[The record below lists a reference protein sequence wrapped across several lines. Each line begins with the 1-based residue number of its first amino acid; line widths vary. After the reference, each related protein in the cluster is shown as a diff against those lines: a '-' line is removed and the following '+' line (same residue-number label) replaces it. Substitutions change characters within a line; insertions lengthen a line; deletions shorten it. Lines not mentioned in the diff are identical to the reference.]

1 MEGLE
6 SFRTFFVYISLP
18 RKKIL
23 KILALSKKF
32 QSFSP
37 KLYWREILAALMI
50 LLAFI
55 FFRSERKELGEII
68 PNIKNADPGWLAAG
82 LGVTLLYILL
92 QSGMYVSSF
101 SSIGLSLKWIDAI
114 ELFLKRN
121 FLSIFLPAGG
131 VSALAYTPSQIRKR
145 DFNKT
150 QIHQA
155 SGLYAFAGLF
165 TVFLVGFPVVILFAL
180 SANTHLESA
189 WAGMIIV
196 IFILAGI
203 IWISRTL
210 RAKGRL
216 YQYIERRFPSSAQV
230 IDELFAA
237 NVNIKKYTGAISYST
252 GVELSGMFTLYIAMM
267 ALGLPASFMVAA
279 IAYMVSVIL
288 MVSSP
293 FLRGLGAVEI
303 SIVYILE
310 MYGYSSLA
318 ALSITILYR
327 LFEFWLPMIFGIFSF
342 AWRGRNLFV
351 RIAPALLIFMLG
363 LINIISVV
371 TPPLRIR
378 LRLIREFLPLEAIN
392 ASNVLVLFMGVAL
405 LITSAFMFKGLR
417 NAWRIALFLAVLS
430 LIGNLTKALDYEE
443 ASFAL
448 IIIILLLI
456 SRNQYRIRSSIKWIR
471 LGFLSVG
478 IIFLSVLIFGY
489 VGFYFID
496 VKHFG
501 IDFTWKQSML
511 YTMQTFLLGV
521 NDNLKPL
528 TNFGRE
534 FIFLI
539 HALGFLSWGFL
550 LFTIIKPFL
559 KVEPSNESGR
569 ERAKFL
575 LSEFGNSSV
584 DYFKISN
591 DKLYFFS
598 DLHDAFIAYR
608 IANGFAIVLEEPVC
622 ADQNKLEVLEEF
634 YKQCSKMGLKAA
646 FYRVD
651 ENSILWFNQL
661 RKQKMIIG
669 QEAIL
674 DAENFKLEGKEKK
687 SLRNALNSLEK
698 KGFTAAINKA
708 PLSPDFVAGLRKVS
722 DEWLSAFDKEE
733 QVFSQG
739 MFDAKEIMNQDVI
752 SVKDEFGKIVAF
764 LNIIPDYSPAE
775 CTYDLIRKTEDAP
788 GGCMDALIIKM
799 IEYAREHNCKYINLG
814 LVPMTG
820 ITEPQSPA
828 EQIIKYA
835 GEKFRRFKHYHG
847 LRDFKEKY
855 ATIWADKF
863 LVYETDYDLLQLP
876 AALNKVM
883 QP

>member
-1 MEGLE
+1 
-6 SFRTFFVYISLP
+6 
-18 RKKIL
+18 
-23 KILALSKKF
+23 
-32 QSFSP
+32 
-37 KLYWREILAALMI
+37 MI
-50 LLAFI
+50 LLAY
-55 FFRSERKELGEII
+55 FFFHSEREEMASII
-68 PNIKNADPGWLAAG
+68 PNIENANTAWLAAG
-82 LGVTLLYILL
+82 LGVSFLYVFF
-92 QSGMYVSSF
+92 QSGIYVSSF
-101 SSIGLSLKWIDAI
+101 SSIGLSLKWLDAI

-180 SANTHLESA
+180 SANSHLKSA
-189 WAGMIIV
+189 WVGLILV
-196 IFILAGI
+196 VGILASL
-203 IWISRTL
+203 IWISKSMRS
-210 RAKGRL
+210 KGRL
-216 YQYIERRFPSSAQV
+216 YQLVVAKFPSVGAF

-237 NVNIKKYTGAISYST
+237 NVSTRKYAGAISFST
-252 GVELSGMFTLYIAMM
+252 GVEFTGMFHMYIAMM
-267 ALGLPASFMVAA
+267 ALGLHASLMVAA

-303 SIVYILE
+303 SIVYILQL
-310 MYGYSSLA
+310 YGYSTIE
-318 ALSITILYR
+318 ALSITMLYR
-327 LFEFWLPMIFGIFSF
+327 LFEFWLPMIFGILSF
-342 AWRGRNLFV
+342 AWRGRKLFV

-363 LINIISVV
+363 VINIISVV

-378 LRLIREFLPLEAIN
+378 LRLIREFIPLTAIN
-392 ASNVLVLFMGVAL
+392 ASNILVLFLGLAL
-405 LITSAFMFKGLR
+405 LITSAFMFKGLK
-417 NAWRIALFLAVLS
+417 NAWRLALLLSVLS
-430 LIGNLTKALDYEE
+430 FIGNLTKALDYEE
-443 ASFAL
+443 ATFAF
-448 IIIILLLI
+448 IIVILLLV
-456 SRNQYRIRSSIKWIR
+456 SRNQYRIRSSMKWIR

-478 IIFLSVLIFGY
+478 IVFLSVLIFGY

-496 VKHFG
+496 VRHFG
-501 IDFTWKQSML
+501 IDFTWKQSLL
-511 YTMQTFLLGV
+511 YTMQIFMLGG
-521 NDNLKPL
+521 DENLHPL
-528 TNFGRE
+528 TVFGHE

-539 HALGFLSWGFL
+539 HMLGFVSWGFL
-550 LFTIIKPFL
+550 LFTLIKPFL
-559 KVEPSNESGR
+559 RVEPSSESGR

-584 DYFKISN
+584 DYFKLSN

-598 DLHDAFIAYR
+598 DIHDAFIAYR

-622 ADQNKLEVLEEF
+622 AEENKKEVLEEF
-634 YKQCSKMGLKAA
+634 YTQCKKMGLKAA

-651 ENSILWFNQL
+651 ENSIYWFNQL
-661 RKQKMIIG
+661 RQQKMIIG

-674 DAENFKLEGKEKK
+674 EVESFTLEGKEKK
-687 SLRNALNSLEK
+687 SLRNGLNSLQK
-698 KGFTAAINKA
+698 KGFTSTIHRA
-708 PLSPDFVAGLRKVS
+708 PLPSDLIPELKKVS
-722 DEWLSAFDKEE
+722 DDWLSAFDKEE
-733 QVFSQG
+733 QIFSQG
-739 MFDAKEIMNQDVI
+739 MFDAKEIRNHDIITVN
-752 SVKDEFGKIVAF
+752 DETGKVVAF
-764 LNIIPDYSPAE
+764 LNIIPDYSPGE
-775 CTYDLIRKTEDAP
+775 CTYDLIRKTSEAP
-788 GGCMDALIIKM
+788 GGCMDALIIKL
-799 IEYAREHNCKYINLG
+799 IEYAKEREFKYINLG

-863 LVYETDYDLLQLP
+863 LVYESDYDLLQLP